1 MLNHHPYP
9 RSIDKRSEQTFVQ
22 ASQCSQG
29 SYPGQYEEWIT
40 VKNNKKV
47 FLRPVRPTDGS
58 LINDFVSRLS
68 DVSKYYRFL
77 RRVDTLRP
85 DMLRKFVHLDYKRE
99 FALAAVVC
107 EGGAN
112 VIIGVCRYSASL
124 FPSHAESA
132 IVVRDDWHGSGLG
145 KAMTLRVFAIA
156 KLNGISTIVV
166 NLDQRNDIA
175 VKLYTGLGYL
185 YQYRPSFIDISDSI
199 DIHLSK
205 FVL

>member
-1 MLNHHPYP
+1 MLNHNPYI
-9 RSIDKRSEQTFVQ
+9 RLLNKRNKESSERESFRFHD
-22 ASQCSQG
+22 
-29 SYPGQYEEWIT
+29 SYPGQYEEFIT
-40 VKNNKKV
+40 VKNNRRV

-85 DMLRKFVHLDYKRE
+85 DMLRKLVHLDYKRE
-99 FALAAVVC
+99 FALAAVAC
-107 EGGAN
+107 EDGAN
-112 VIIGVCRYSASL
+112 VIIGVCRYFASL
-124 FPSHAESA
+124 VPSHAESA
-132 IVVRDDWHGSGLG
+132 IVVRDDWHGNGLG
-145 KAMTLRVFAIA
+145 KAMTTRVFAIA
-156 KLNGISTIVV
+156 ELNGISTIVV
-166 NLDQRNDIA
+166 NIDPRNDIA